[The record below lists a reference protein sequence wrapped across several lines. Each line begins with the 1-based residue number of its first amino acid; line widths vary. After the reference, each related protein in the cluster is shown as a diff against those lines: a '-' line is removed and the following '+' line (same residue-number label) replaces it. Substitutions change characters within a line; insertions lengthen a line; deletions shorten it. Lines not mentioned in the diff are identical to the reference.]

1 MCFSCQWCSPLRCL
15 CGLFI
20 TQISLLRDHPR
31 SPAKVWMFLSPQNS
45 VVEIQTSKV
54 EAFGRCLGHEGG
66 TFMNRIEESE
76 SVAQLWPILC
86 NSMDCSPPG
95 SSVHGILQARI
106 LEWVAIPFSRDLP
119 DPGICLGLLHCRQI
133 LYCLSHLYVESKI
146 WHKWTYIYETNR
158 LKGAGEGHIGSLG
171 LVDVNCYVEDGS
183 TVRSYCIAQGTIM
196 SCAKPWWK
204 RIWKRIYISELL
216 YNRN

>member
-1 MCFSCQWCSPLRCL
+1 MKVLVTQSCL
-15 CGLFI
+15 
-20 TQISLLRDHPR
+20 T
-31 SPAKVWMFLSPQNS
+31 
-45 VVEIQTSKV
+45 
-54 EAFGRCLGHEGG
+54 
-66 TFMNRIEESE
+66 
-76 SVAQLWPILC
+76 LC
-86 NSMDCSPPG
+86 NPMDYSPPG
-95 SSVHGILQARI
+95 SPVLGILQARI

-183 TVRSYCIAQGTIM
+183 TVRSYCIAQGTIINHIGNEH
-196 SCAKPWWK
+196 KNV
-204 RIWKRIYISELL
+204 YIHITIQQKLAQNYKSTILQ
-216 YNRN
+216 